1 MFAWLALDSQ
11 ISACL
16 CLSGILED
24 ASHHAQLIDFKD
36 ATTHFLWFH
45 QHVSSVKSH
54 SSRIFP
60 ESAGDCVLISPSNT
74 DGNAPV

>member
-45 QHVSSVKSH
+45 QHISSVKAIPQG
-54 SSRIFP
+54 SSLR
-60 ESAGDCVLISPSNT
+60 ALATVC
-74 DGNAPV
+74 